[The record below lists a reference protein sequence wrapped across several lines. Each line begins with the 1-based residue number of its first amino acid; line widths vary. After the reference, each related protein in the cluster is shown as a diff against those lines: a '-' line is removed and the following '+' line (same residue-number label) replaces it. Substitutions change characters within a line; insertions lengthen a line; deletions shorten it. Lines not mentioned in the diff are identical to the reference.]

1 MFHKSDDN
9 QSQLLPP
16 TSPTSIDVET
26 VQVKDMDGETELEH
40 KESMAVQRIL
50 KEFHEQ
56 NQSGFTK
63 LQSRIIE
70 ALC

>member
-50 KEFHEQ
+50 KEFHE
-56 NQSGFTK
+56 
-63 LQSRIIE
+63 
-70 ALC
+70 